1 MQKIIAIKSIIW
13 KVCTNHCGDCEGYC
27 FQEVDV
33 KWTEITAQA
42 LLKFLLPP
50 SSWQPH

>member
-1 MQKIIAIKSIIW
+1 MIW
-13 KVCTNHCGDCEGYC
+13 KVCINNCGDREVYC
-27 FQEVDV
+27 FLEVDD

-50 SSWQPH
+50 SPWQPNSMIRV